1 MSEDSS
7 EFVNRTEARARF
19 DRDTIDA
26 LKKYEKTGQFV
37 SGEKMDAWLAR
48 LEAGELAPPPKPEP
62 EDP

>member
-1 MSEDSS
+1 VNKNSP

-26 LKKYEKTGQFV
+26 LKEYERTGQFI

-48 LEAGELAPPPKPEP
+48 LEAGENARPPKPEP
-62 EDP
+62 KDQ